1 MPPRQYSQM
10 GTGRGG
16 CARHKPT
23 CRATNR
29 QKSPSFSRP
38 EPDSGMLSYVD
49 WNVAILTE
57 LSLLFTTP
65 IICSP
70 LFPPH
75 SFFNAREMDLRKHI
89 LDWDE
94 SDVHQWLSNLGF
106 GHYERQIRGMLIPL
120 CVVDDPHFQKEHK
133 IQGDSLCLVD
143 TDGLKNI
150 GISSMG
156 QRLSILKGIYEVKIA
171 HNVEFGEDDYIPPCT
186 CILVRHQ

>member
-1 MPPRQYSQM
+1 
-10 GTGRGG
+10 
-16 CARHKPT
+16 
-23 CRATNR
+23 
-29 QKSPSFSRP
+29 
-38 EPDSGMLSYVD
+38 
-49 WNVAILTE
+49 
-57 LSLLFTTP
+57 
-65 IICSP
+65 
-70 LFPPH
+70 
-75 SFFNAREMDLRKHI
+75 MDLRKHI

-106 GHYERQIRGMLIPL
+106 GHYERQIRGMLLILL

-143 TDGLKNI
+143 SEGLKNI

-186 CILVRHQ
+186 CIPLRYQ